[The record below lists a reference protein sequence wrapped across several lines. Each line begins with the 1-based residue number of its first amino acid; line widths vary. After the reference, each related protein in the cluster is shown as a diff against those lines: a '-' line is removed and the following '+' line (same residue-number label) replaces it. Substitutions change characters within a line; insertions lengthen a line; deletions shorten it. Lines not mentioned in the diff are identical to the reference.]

1 MMPTWIWILLCIL
14 CGAMGFLAAAL
25 CSAAGGADD
34 WERGYWAGRLWKDAV
49 KYHKEHEND

>member
-1 MMPTWIWILLCIL
+1 MPTWIWILLCIL